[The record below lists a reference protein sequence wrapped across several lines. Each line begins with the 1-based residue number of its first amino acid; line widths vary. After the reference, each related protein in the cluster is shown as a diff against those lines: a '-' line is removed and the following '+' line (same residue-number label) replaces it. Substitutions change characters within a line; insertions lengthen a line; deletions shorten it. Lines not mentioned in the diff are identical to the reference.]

1 LTKGIE
7 LVDRAIELKPF
18 YEEGWQLKM
27 NMHYQLA
34 LAYLKND
41 EHENAK
47 KHLDL
52 ALSVISNA
60 KAKMK
65 EIWIRLHLVKR
76 QWSIWKNG
84 LYERKFRQPEFG
96 QVDKVK
102 FQSINEM
109 DIDSD
114 NIPDQW
120 NIVQKERVELSIS
133 EGNILVNNINDD
145 TLGSFQT
152 RNIILKPVRTIGL
165 N

>member
-1 LTKGIE
+1 M
-7 LVDRAIELKPF
+7 DPF
-18 YEEGWQLKM
+18 AFSEKTMEYLEKM
-27 NMHYQLA
+27 VY
-34 LAYLKND
+34 
-41 EHENAK
+41 
-47 KHLDL
+47 
-52 ALSVISNA
+52 
-60 KAKMK
+60 MK
-65 EIWIRLHLVKR
+65 ENFDNLNL
-76 QWSIWKNG
+76 
-84 LYERKFRQPEFG
+84 G

-152 RNIILKPVRTIGL
+152 RNINFEAGKNYRIELALDNQEDINVLYFVPNCIRNLYSLKKQEKKIFGKY
-165 N
+165 

>member
-1 LTKGIE
+1 M
-7 LVDRAIELKPF
+7 DPF
-18 YEEGWQLKM
+18 AFSEKTMEYLEKM
-27 NMHYQLA
+27 VY
-34 LAYLKND
+34 
-41 EHENAK
+41 
-47 KHLDL
+47 
-52 ALSVISNA
+52 
-60 KAKMK
+60 MK
-65 EIWIRLHLVKR
+65 ENFDNLNL
-76 QWSIWKNG
+76 
-84 LYERKFRQPEFG
+84 G

-152 RNIILKPVRTIGL
+152 RNINFEAGKNYRIELALDNQEDINVLYLFPNCIRNLYSLKKQEKENIRQILNFRQIIKQRILLLGSVFQRIHR
-165 N
+165 

>member
-1 LTKGIE
+1 L
-7 LVDRAIELKPF
+7 
-18 YEEGWQLKM
+18 
-27 NMHYQLA
+27 
-34 LAYLKND
+34 
-41 EHENAK
+41 
-47 KHLDL
+47 
-52 ALSVISNA
+52 
-60 KAKMK
+60 
-65 EIWIRLHLVKR
+65 
-76 QWSIWKNG
+76 
-84 LYERKFRQPEFG
+84 G

-152 RNIILKPVRTIGL
+152 RNINFEAGKNYRIELALDNQEDINVLYFVPELHTKFVQLEKTGEGKYSANIELPSDYKAENTFIRFRFSKDSSIKSLIVTEI
-165 N
+165 